1 MASLSPNELNK
12 ELNRERFS
20 LKYFEIKDL
29 YSICS
34 KTFSARS
41 REASKPRDWLLS
53 WSYRFAIWRA
63 SRQRC
68 CQGACQ
74 ISELLEKSEYESH
87 GFENSWDLAAA
98 RRPSVWWI
106 GTLMPYMYRPELV
119 IAVFPFFDN
128 QRASLSTTVI
138 TRERHDV
145 WNHREFYCL
154 FNICSGLHQGKHQ
167 CLWIP
172 RTRGPVIQKAFPC
185 YDVILELNHLTLVPH
200 ICVNESGQHR
210 FR

>member
-1 MASLSPNELNK
+1 MASLGPNELNV

-20 LKYFEIKDL
+20 LKYFQIMDL

-41 REASKPRDWLLS
+41 REASKPRYWLLS

-74 ISELLEKSEYESH
+74 ISELLEKSKYESH
-87 GFENSWDLAAA
+87 GFESSWDLAAA

-106 GTLMPYMYRPELV
+106 GALMPYMYRPELV
-119 IAVFPFFDN
+119 ITIFPFFIDH
-128 QRASLSTTVI
+128 QRAFSSTIQWSLLSVMTSEITGNLTVWSKFVQAYI
-138 TRERHDV
+138 KE
-145 WNHREFYCL
+145 NIYACGFPEHRD
-154 FNICSGLHQGKHQ
+154 Q
-167 CLWIP
+167 
-172 RTRGPVIQKAFPC
+172 
-185 YDVILELNHLTLVPH
+185 
-200 ICVNESGQHR
+200 
-210 FR
+210 